1 MTYTTYTRVDW
12 PEVQDLMNED
22 WFYNEAILDNRQGES
37 AYLIPIELVDNHS
50 VKPKNAVIIYSIPEI
65 LLDSQIQPA
74 IDILN
79 SFGSEIKAY
88 IVNKDSIFKRELRV
102 EITDRIDIN
111 DIFCLGIIFGRNIK
125 L

>member
-50 VKPKNAVIIYSIPEI
+50 IKPKNAVIIYSIPEI

-74 IDILN
+74 IDMLN
-79 SFGSEIKAY
+79 TLGVKAY
-88 IVNKDSIFKRELRV
+88 VVNKDSFFKRDLRV
-102 EITDRIDIN
+102 EIKDRITKD